1 MRLFLDTNLFLEV
14 ILEQE
19 RAAEVKALLSETD
32 QHEFFLS
39 DFSLHSIGILLFRR
53 KRHEAFRLFLKDI
66 LLNAGVM
73 MLSLFAEDMGAV
85 IRAAQ
90 QFNLDFDDAYQYVT
104 AEKYALTLVSFDG
117 DFDRTERGRQT
128 PAQIAETSR

>member
-53 KRHEAFRLFLKDI
+53 KRHEAFRLFLKDM
-66 LLNAGVM
+66 LLKAGMVM
-73 MLSLFAEDMGAV
+73 LYLDARDMETV
-85 IRAAQ
+85 INEAQ
-90 QFNLDFDDAYQYVT
+90 HFNLDFDDAYQYVT
-104 AEKYALTLVSFDG
+104 AQKHNLTMVSFDS
-117 DFDRTERGRQT
+117 DFDRTQRGRQT
-128 PAQIAETSR
+128 PTQILEV